1 MPGDTFGELALL
13 YNTPRAATVTTRSDC
28 VLFELDREC
37 FNFLVKEAMIKK
49 REKYEAFLSK
59 IELLKSLEPYERMT
73 IADALRPIRFQKGE
87 YVVREVLLLKN
98 KKCAFLK
105 SAIFI

>member
-1 MPGDTFGELALL
+1 MYLKTYMAGDTFGELALL
-13 YNTPRAATVTTRSDC
+13 YNTPRAATVTSRSDC

-49 REKYEAFLSK
+49 REKYETFLSK
-59 IELLKSLEPYERMT
+59 IELLQSLEPYERMT

-87 YVVREVLLLKN
+87 YVVREV
-98 KKCAFLK
+98 
-105 SAIFI
+105 I